1 MTEQRNQSEWTRQFE
16 AVRTSPRWAGPILRA
31 ESESELFLER
41 AVNFVN
47 IAKRFLGKH
56 QLATVKMLTSMKEA
70 RILPFGMGPI
80 RVTARVASMLR
91 NVDALISAGA
101 LTETLKADDMARVR
115 DANIGN
121 FARDLYK
128 GSDAF
133 AAAWC
138 DKYSVEEMVAIATRA
153 RLCDVFGKWLIS
165 CVSMHAKLHPGTR
178 ADSVE
183 RMNGKEAQK
192 SIAAVLLG
200 RLRRIANSIGDDA
213 KAFDAFDAFVNK
225 AKRQLESIKN
235 ETFSSTPSWVSEW
248 IIPCDPSA
256 TLGIGRLESGDL
268 DKMPRLV
275 IETKTETPDIEPST
289 RVRFANEPDDIE
301 TTSFIGIA
309 GMPNNEGPHAKPCP
323 DCGLVHD
330 RDEEEEGSDD

>member
-1 MTEQRNQSEWTRQFE
+1 MKEQRDQSEWTRQFD

-31 ESESELFLER
+31 DGESELFLER

-47 IAKRFLGKH
+47 IAKRYLGKH
-56 QLATVKMLTSMKEA
+56 QLATVKMLTSMEEA

-101 LTETLKADDMARVR
+101 LTEALKADDMARVR

-128 GSDAF
+128 GADVF

-138 DKYSVEEMVAIATRA
+138 DKYSVEEVVAIATRA
-153 RLCDVFGKWLIS
+153 RLCDLFGKWLIS
-165 CVSMHAKLHPGTR
+165 CVGMHAKLHPGTW

-183 RMNGKEAQK
+183 RMNEKETQK
-192 SIAAVLLG
+192 TIAGVLLG
-200 RLRRIANSIGDDA
+200 RLRRIANSIGDDV
-213 KAFDAFDAFVNK
+213 KAFDAFVEK
-225 AKRQLESIKN
+225 AKRQLEAIKN
-235 ETFSSTPSWVSEW
+235 ETFTTTPSWTSEW

-275 IETKTETPDIEPST
+275 IETNTETPDTEPST
-289 RVRFANEPDDIE
+289 RVRFANEPDDID

-330 RDEEEEGSDD
+330 RDEEEGGSDE